1 MNALVFAAG
10 LGTRLRPLT
19 NDRPKALVEV
29 GGVPMLQRV
38 ILKLKE
44 ADIKKIVVNIHHFA
58 PKIVEFLKSN
68 DNFGIDIEVS
78 DETDKLLE
86 TGGGI
91 LKARKLLGDEPF
103 IVHNADILTDFP
115 IKEMIEYHQNTNADI
130 TLLADDRK
138 TSRYFFFNR
147 ENRLEGWG
155 NISEQKYL
163 PEGFTPN
170 ENVHPLAFG
179 GIHILNPS
187 IFEPL
192 KKYAD
197 VHNLEAFSIV
207 PFYVESCKQLMI
219 NGYTPAEKY
228 QWIDIGKP
236 ESLAVAN
243 SLFEK

>member
-1 MNALVFAAG
+1 MNALIFAAG

-29 GGVPMLQRV
+29 GGVPMLQHV
-38 ILKLKE
+38 IMKLKN
-44 ADIKKIVVNIHHFA
+44 AGINKIVVNVHHFA
-58 PKIVEFLKSN
+58 PKIVEFLNCN
-68 DNFGIDIEVS
+68 DNFGLDIQVS

-91 LKARKLLGDEPF
+91 LKAHKLLGDEPF

-115 IKEMIEYHQNTNADI
+115 IKEMIECHQKSNADV

-138 TSRYFFFNR
+138 TSRYFFFNGT
-147 ENRLEGWG
+147 NRLVGWG
-155 NISEQKYL
+155 NVSEKKFL
-163 PEGFTPN
+163 PEGFTPDDT
-170 ENVHPLAFG
+170 VTPLAFG
-179 GIHILNPS
+179 GVHILNPTV
-187 IFEPL
+187 FKPL
-192 KKYAD
+192 KRYAENNSLD
-197 VHNLEAFSIV
+197 AFSIV
-207 PFYVESCKQLMI
+207 PFYVESCQKLMI
-219 NGYTPAEKY
+219 NGYTPSEKY